1 MYILK
6 SILFI
11 TINIFT
17 IIFANNSSFLLS
29 GYVDYSYI
37 SRLSDGSVIDIPYR
51 MASLNFEKRGKNIF
65 LNGSFA
71 LEYHLRNDSY
81 FLGSSNPQ
89 DFILDL
95 RELYA
100 TYTSNNFEFR
110 IGKQIQSWGNVDENS
125 PIDNVSPLDYYYMF
139 FGGTERKMASLSVAM
154 DYYVGNLKLSAVFSP
169 LHSTNRLP
177 LGDDDFPVE
186 LPVYPEPSEIFSIS
200 STPYETG
207 IRGVWSTNI
216 FDISASYFSGYDR
229 IFNFKGANVYF
240 NRLSNAPAP
249 NAELVFGYRKSNVF
263 GTGFTFLNDYF
274 NIRFDIGIF
283 NTVDMDESIERP
295 YTAGGPLAAYFDSVA
310 FSYPIQEKATYRQS
324 TIQFETELPFNINLI
339 AQYFQ
344 HDLSEYSAV
353 DTLPDVTIDIPGF
366 EYDPE
371 QMSPQDFFIP
381 GMGVP
386 IAILTSKATFITL
399 DKNLFDDQFNI
410 SFTSMIDIAKYQDIT
425 GSAGNLLEY
434 KLTYSIEQDFKCI
447 LALTQV
453 NGNDNHPDQN
463 DYPFNRMEDFS
474 HGRIEIK
481 YFF

>member
-139 FGGTERKMASLSVAM
+139 FGGTERNLANPMKCVKIKFSSSQINQ
-154 DYYVGNLKLSAVFSP
+154 NLK
-169 LHSTNRLP
+169 STN
-177 LGDDDFPVE
+177 F
-186 LPVYPEPSEIFSIS
+186 
-200 STPYETG
+200 
-207 IRGVWSTNI
+207 
-216 FDISASYFSGYDR
+216 
-229 IFNFKGANVYF
+229 
-240 NRLSNAPAP
+240 
-249 NAELVFGYRKSNVF
+249 
-263 GTGFTFLNDYF
+263 
-274 NIRFDIGIF
+274 IG
-283 NTVDMDESIERP
+283 P
-295 YTAGGPLAAYFDSVA
+295 
-310 FSYPIQEKATYRQS
+310 K
-324 TIQFETELPFNINLI
+324 
-339 AQYFQ
+339 
-344 HDLSEYSAV
+344 SEY
-353 DTLPDVTIDIPGF
+353 L
-366 EYDPE
+366 
-371 QMSPQDFFIP
+371 
-381 GMGVP
+381 
-386 IAILTSKATFITL
+386 
-399 DKNLFDDQFNI
+399 
-410 SFTSMIDIAKYQDIT
+410 
-425 GSAGNLLEY
+425 
-434 KLTYSIEQDFKCI
+434 
-447 LALTQV
+447 
-453 NGNDNHPDQN
+453 
-463 DYPFNRMEDFS
+463 
-474 HGRIEIK
+474 
-481 YFF
+481 